1 MRVPAR
7 STERYAVLRDLADR
21 IVALRPGERVAVAVD
36 GFDGAGKTV
45 LADQLAEVIGALEG
59 SGTGPRDVLRV
70 GIDGFHRPRAQRVA
84 RGRGPETFYEDSYD
98 YAAFRRVVVEPFR
111 RGEPVTPAV
120 NDVEADRRVHPDPVA
135 VGADTVLLVDGIFL
149 QRPGLADVWDATV
162 WVEVPFA
169 VSVPRGNAR
178 FAAPADEAAD
188 QPGNQPD
195 GSSHRHEH
203 DPEPEAESNRR
214 YVGGQR
220 LYLADA
226 DPRGHATWVLD
237 NTDLDR
243 PVLREDR

>member
-1 MRVPAR
+1 
-7 STERYAVLRDLADR
+7 
-21 IVALRPGERVAVAVD
+21 
-36 GFDGAGKTV
+36 
-45 LADQLAEVIGALEG
+45 
-59 SGTGPRDVLRV
+59 V
-70 GIDGFHRPRAQRVA
+70 GIDGFHRPRAQRIA

-98 YAAFRRVVVEPFR
+98 YAAFRCAVVEPFR

-120 NDVEADRRVHPDPVA
+120 NDVEADRPVHPDPVA

-149 QRPGLADVWDATV
+149 QRPELADVWDATV
-162 WVEVPFA
+162 WLEVPFA

-178 FAAPADEAAD
+178 FAAPAD
-188 QPGNQPD
+188 QPD
-195 GSSHRHEH
+195 GRSRRHEH
-203 DPEPEAESNRR
+203 DPDPEAESNRR

-243 PVLREDR
+243 PALQEHR